1 VEVVGAAYQVP
12 RDAAVDQPAGE
23 AFLVD
28 PGVVVT
34 AQESGVVQVGGP
46 AVGPVNEVMRFS
58 VSACP
63 IERNAHD
70 GDAVERALDA
80 EE

>member
-1 VEVVGAAYQVP
+1 VEVVGTTHKVP
-12 RDAAVDQPAGE
+12 GDAAVDQPAGE

-63 IERNAHD
+63 MSRVPL
-70 GDAVERALDA
+70 G
-80 EE
+80 